1 MTKNF
6 DKFPV
11 NIAETAG
18 RIARNPFIFHYERY
32 EVWQGGKC
40 IFSGNSNSKI
50 TTRLEQNSL
59 HVIIEDESISKYINK
74 TFHFGEIS
82 TNNDR
87 IMWSKDIFNT
97 SDDIEY
103 NTPDVSSL
111 FYINGELSKVTFTI
125 HNPNTLVEFYRDESI
140 STNSEPDIITKSKKV
155 ISLYEMENITD
166 ARPIL
171 VDIYRSVKHNPAQ
184 LKEVNDFES
193 LGKSFML
200 MLDQRLSDDIDTLQM
215 MSSLAY
221 LFISKAIKKNE
232 NNPNLIKDRLIVLR
246 IGHDALKYTVMSAL
260 RLNEGG
266 FMAFSLGNSDLKA
279 RDAIY
284 KMEIADLELN
294 PILYLRIDFFNE
306 RKVEFDEK
314 IRNQFF
320 MPEKTKESVIE
331 SGIKIHNELF
341 DYLDNMVILNEDV
354 DF

>member
-1 MTKNF
+1 MNENF
-6 DKFPV
+6 DRFPV
-11 NIAETAG
+11 NIAETSG
-18 RIARNPFIFHYERY
+18 KIERNPFIFYYERF

-40 IFSGNSNSKI
+40 IFSENSNSKI
-50 TTRLEQNSL
+50 ITRLEQNSL
-59 HVIIEDESISKYINK
+59 HVNIEDNSTSNYINK
-74 TFHFGEIS
+74 SFCFGEIS

-87 IMWSKDIFNT
+87 VMWSKDIFNT

-111 FYINGELSKVTFTI
+111 FFKNGELSKVTFTI
-125 HNPNTLVEFYRDESI
+125 HNPNTLIEFYRDEAF
-140 STNSEPDIITKSKKV
+140 STSSEPDIIAKSQKV
-155 ISLYEMENITD
+155 ISLYENENISD

-184 LKEVNDFES
+184 LKDVKDFES
-193 LGKSFML
+193 LGKTFML
-200 MLDQRLSDDIDTLQM
+200 MLDKRLSDDIDTLQM

-232 NNPNLIKDRLIVLR
+232 KNPNLIKDRLIVLR
-246 IGHDALKYTVMSAL
+246 IGHDSLKYTVMSAL

-266 FMAFSLGNSDLKA
+266 LMAFSLGNSDLKA
-279 RDAIY
+279 RDSIY

-306 RKVEFDEK
+306 RKTEFDEK

-320 MPEKTKESVIE
+320 MPEKTKENVIE
-331 SGIKIHNELF
+331 SGIEIHNKML
-341 DYLDNMVILNEDV
+341 DYLEKMVIVNEDV

>member
-1 MTKNF
+1 MTEYY

-18 RIARNPFIFHYERY
+18 RIKRNPFIFHYERY

-40 IFSGNSNSKI
+40 IFSENSNSKI
-50 TTRLEQNSL
+50 TSRLEQNAL

-74 TFHFGEIS
+74 TFYFVEIS

-97 SDDIEY
+97 SYDIEY

-111 FYINGELSKVTFTI
+111 FYKNGELSKVTFTI
-125 HNPNTLVEFYRDESI
+125 HNPNTLIELYRDEGI
-140 STNSEPDIITKSKKV
+140 STNSELDIIANSRKV

-184 LKEVNDFES
+184 LKDVIDFES
-193 LGKSFML
+193 LGKAFMFML
-200 MLDQRLSDDIDTLQM
+200 DKRLSDDIDTLQM

-221 LFISKAIKKNE
+221 LFISKAIKKDE
-232 NNPNLIKDRLIVLR
+232 KNPNLKKDRLIVLR

-266 FMAFSLGNSDLKA
+266 LMAFSLGNSDLKA
-279 RDAIY
+279 RDSIY
-284 KMEIADLELN
+284 KMEIADLELT

-306 RKVEFDEK
+306 RKMEFDEK
-314 IRNQFF
+314 IRNQFL
-320 MPEKTKESVIE
+320 MPEKTKENVIG

-341 DYLDNMVILNEDV
+341 DYLDNMVILNENV